1 MSDALVVFSGG
12 QDSTTCLYWA
22 RERFS
27 SVLAVTFDY
36 GQRHRREL
44 DSAKN
49 IAKLAGVRHETI
61 DVGPIFAGLSPLTDQ
76 TLDVQSFA
84 PDAPLPGGLA
94 DTFVPGRNILFLTIA
109 ANRAYVAG
117 CDSLVIGVAQQD
129 YGGYPDCREDF
140 ICKMESAV
148 SSGLDRH
155 VKILAPLM
163 DLTKAESV
171 ALAKSLPGCMEA
183 LALSTTCYNGAFPP
197 CGTCHS
203 CILRQRGFNEA
214 GVVDPLLAL
223 AGVGINSRNL

>member
-1 MSDALVVFSGG
+1 MSNALVVFSGG

-27 SVLAVTFDY
+27 SILALTFDY
-36 GQRHRREL
+36 GQRHYREL
-44 DSAKN
+44 ESAKQ
-49 IAKLAGVRHETI
+49 ISRLAGVNHETI
-61 DVGPIFAGLSPLTDQ
+61 DVGSIFAGLSPLTDRSL
-76 TLDVQSFA
+76 TVQSFA

-117 CDSLVIGVAQQD
+117 CDSLIIGVAQQD

-140 ICKMESAV
+140 ISKMELAV
-148 SSGLDRH
+148 SSGLDRK
-155 VKILAPLM
+155 VQIIAPLM
-163 DLTKAESV
+163 DLTKAETV
-171 ALAKSLPGCMEA
+171 ALAKSLPGCMDA

-203 CILRQRGFNEA
+203 CILRQRGFAEA
-214 GVVDPLLAL
+214 GVVDPLVAQSQLL
-223 AGVGINSRNL
+223 AGSKT